1 MKTVKTSYQTRSTY
15 QEEYFADRQYS
26 QDTENKRRILRPI
39 YKTAINHRLYKGKC
53 KWEGEYIKIQG
64 RRYGIN
70 NLQNLPDDLNGFKCT
85 SREDTD
91 TIGFYGELNP
101 MSNFFNCE
109 FTVNKVRFHS
119 SEQMIQFNKA
129 KHFGDHVTMSQILY
143 ADTPLECKQ
152 LSRDI
157 SNYNDDNWRQ
167 VAKICVKKE

>member
-1 MKTVKTSYQTRSTY
+1 MKTVKPPIK
-15 QEEYFADRQYS
+15 QEVPTKRVFVDRQYS

-39 YKTAINHRLYKGKC
+39 YKTAIIHRLYKGMC

-109 FTVNKVRFHS
+109 VTVNKVRFHS

-129 KHFGDHVTMSQILY
+129 KAF
-143 ADTPLECKQ
+143 
-152 LSRDI
+152 
-157 SNYNDDNWRQ
+157 WRPCYYVPNTVCRYTTRMQ
-167 VAKICVKKE
+167 TTL